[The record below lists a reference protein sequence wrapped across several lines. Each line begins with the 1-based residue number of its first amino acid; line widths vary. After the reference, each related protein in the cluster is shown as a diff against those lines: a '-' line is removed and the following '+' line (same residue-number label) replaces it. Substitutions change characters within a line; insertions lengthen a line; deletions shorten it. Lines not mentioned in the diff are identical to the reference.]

1 MDVQMNSLLGMPSA
15 HGYLNDLAANPTVI
29 VIIIIV
35 VIAYLGLFAS
45 LGGGSAGSGAGTNGA
60 NGSGGGGLTALE
72 VFMWAVFILLLLL
85 NGMSYMFNM
94 NVTASLSNL
103 FSSVP
108 EIDVMVKQE
117 EGQPSLMPSPPP
129 VPELRTEKQVFHIPG
144 NLYGY
149 EDSKAMCK
157 AYGAR
162 LATYSEMEDAYEKGG
177 DWCSFGWSDAQMA
190 FYPTQV
196 AKYEALQKI
205 PGHEHDCGR
214 PGINGGYIANPN
226 VKFGVNCYGYKPK
239 ITQQEAADMAE
250 SPLYPPTQSEI
261 NFEKRVR
268 AWRRKLPKL
277 AVAPFNHDN
286 WSMP

>member
-1 MDVQMNSLLGMPSA
+1 MDVQLNSLLGVPSSD
-15 HGYLNDLAANPTVI
+15 GYLNDMATNPTVM
-29 VIIIIV
+29 VIV
-35 VIAYLGLFAS
+35 VVVVVAYIGLFS
-45 LGGGSAGSGAGTNGA
+45 TLGGGGASGSAAGAASGSA
-60 NGSGGGGLTALE
+60 SGGMTALE

-85 NGMSYMFNM
+85 NGMSYMFNV
-94 NVTASLSNL
+94 NVTTSLSNL

-108 EIDVMVKQE
+108 EIDVSVTQE
-117 EGQPSLMPSPPP
+117 EDQPSLLPQPPP
-129 VPELRTEKQVFHIPG
+129 VPELKTEKQVFHIPG

-162 LATYSEMEDAYEKGG
+162 LASYSEMEDAYEKGG
-177 DWCSFGWSDAQMA
+177 DWCSFGWSKNQMA

-226 VKFGVNCYGYKPK
+226 VKFGVNCFGYKPK
-239 ITQQEAADMAE
+239 ITQQEAIEME
-250 SPLYPPTQSEI
+250 ETPLYPPTQSEI
-261 NFEKRVR
+261 DFERRVR

>member
-1 MDVQMNSLLGMPSA
+1 MDVQLNSLLGVPSSD
-15 HGYLNDLAANPTVI
+15 GYLNDMASNPTVM
-29 VIIIIV
+29 VIIIV
-35 VIAYLGLFAS
+35 VVIAYIGLFAT
-45 LGGGSAGSGAGTNGA
+45 LGSGSS
-60 NGSGGGGLTALE
+60 GSSSPTGNGGGLTSLE

-85 NGMSYMFNM
+85 NAMSYMFNM

-108 EIDVMVKQE
+108 EIDVTVNQE
-117 EGQPSLMPSPPP
+117 EGQPSLLPEAPP
-129 VPELRTEKQVFHIPG
+129 VPELKTKKQVFHIPG

-162 LATYSEMEDAYEKGG
+162 LASYSEIEDAYEKGG
-177 DWCSFGWSDAQMA
+177 DWCSFGWSKNQMA
-190 FYPTQV
+190 FYPTQI

-214 PGINGGYIANPN
+214 PGVNGGYIANPN

-239 ITQQEAADMAE
+239 ITHQEAVEME
-250 SPLYPPTQSEI
+250 ETPLYPPTQSEI
-261 NFEKRVR
+261 NFEKRVS

>member
-1 MDVQMNSLLGMPSA
+1 MDVKLDSLLGVPSSY
-15 HGYLNDLAANPTVI
+15 GYLNDMAANPTVI
-29 VIIIIV
+29 IIIIIV
-35 VIAYLGLFAS
+35 VIAYIGLFAT
-45 LGGGSAGSGAGTNGA
+45 LGGGSAAAGAGAPVN
-60 NGSGGGGLTALE
+60 GGGLTALE

-108 EIDVMVKQE
+108 EIDVTVKQE
-117 EGQPSLMPSPPP
+117 EGQPSLVPQPPP
-129 VPELRTEKQVFHIPG
+129 VPELKDKKQVFHIPG

-162 LATYSEMEDAYEKGG
+162 LASYGEIEDAYEKGG
-177 DWCSFGWSDAQMA
+177 DWCSYGWSENQMA
-190 FYPTQV
+190 FFPTQV
-196 AKYEALQKI
+196 AKYQALQKI

-239 ITQQEAADMAE
+239 ITKREAQAMEE
-250 SPLYPPTQSEI
+250 SPLYPPTQSEL

-268 AWRRKLPKL
+268 AWRRRLPKL